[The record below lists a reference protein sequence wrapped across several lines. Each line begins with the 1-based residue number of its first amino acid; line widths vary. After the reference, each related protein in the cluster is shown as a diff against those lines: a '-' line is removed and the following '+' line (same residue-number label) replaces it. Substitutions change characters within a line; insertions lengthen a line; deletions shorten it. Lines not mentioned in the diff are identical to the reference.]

1 MLEKCE
7 FRSGCANG
15 KAGWIED
22 RVAVGAHDER
32 WGGWRD
38 DRKRREMTAWR
49 RWMEGEKEARTPTDG
64 LISIAE
70 RSPGVLGGL

>member
-1 MLEKCE
+1 M
-7 FRSGCANG
+7 
-15 KAGWIED
+15 AGET
-22 RVAVGAHDER
+22 HDER

-49 RWMEGEKEARTPTDG
+49 RWMEGGREGGEDEDG

-70 RSPGVLGGL
+70 PSAGVRGGL